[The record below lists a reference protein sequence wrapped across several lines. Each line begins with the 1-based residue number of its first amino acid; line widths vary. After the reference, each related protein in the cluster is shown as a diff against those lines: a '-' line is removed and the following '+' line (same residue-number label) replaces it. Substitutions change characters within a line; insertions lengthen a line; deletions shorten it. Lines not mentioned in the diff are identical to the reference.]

1 MTDRLARERPRLE
14 RLLAG
19 SGMTFTE
26 EPLADDRGALAA
38 SRFTNADGDVEADVY
53 IVDADPRGFLE
64 QQLGEGAGMNGA
76 IVYAVRY
83 VGPPEDAFEGQ
94 FRALSVTGAL
104 AGDE

>member
-1 MTDRLARERPRLE
+1 MSDRLERERPRLQ
-14 RLLAG
+14 RLLAA
-19 SGMTFTE
+19 SGMSFTE
-26 EPLADDRGALAA
+26 EPLEDDRGALGAW
-38 SRFTNADGDVEADVY
+38 RFTNADGDVEADVY

-76 IVYAVRY
+76 IVFAVRY

-94 FRALSVTGAL
+94 FRAGSVIGAL